1 MQGTLAIDLGS
12 TTTVVAYQGPN
23 AAAELLALPPYS
35 SCEPVVVPTLL
46 WLNDPATS
54 HPLIGRFVI

>member
-35 SCEPVVVPTLL
+35 SC
-46 WLNDPATS
+46 
-54 HPLIGRFVI
+54 